1 MAVALFAIAAL
12 LPATMSAY
20 DFEEGGIYYDVRNG
34 EAVVT
39 YKSSG
44 LGSYQGRVVIPET
57 VTHDG
62 HQYAVTTIGKCA
74 FSYSSITEVEIPNSI
89 ITIED
94 HAFKYCGYLQ
104 SVVVPNSVRTL
115 GRCVFHSCG
124 NMTSAVVGDQVQVI
138 DEYEFQYCY
147 KLTDVILG
155 KSVNRLEIKTFFD
168 CPSLKNVTCLAANP
182 PSMYAYYSFCD
193 EAYAYATLHV
203 NGASMQAYKDDPNWG
218 LFHRYQ
224 SLTLAEGLS
233 LDKMSLTLHG
243 GESYQLNATVVP
255 SDAGTAL
262 NWSSSDEQVATVNP
276 YGKVTAVAAGHAV
289 ITATTTDGTDLK
301 ATCAV
306 RVLSDGVQTNNMLT
320 LPLMQTVERG
330 KPFELPIAMVNNA
343 AITALQFDLILPED
357 IDLAADGDDYIIN
370 LLDTRATPAHALYVR
385 AISPNVYRVIVS
397 STQSEPFVG
406 NEGNLMML
414 HLNAD
419 AVEGEYCLAL
429 TNVVLADAAAV
440 TYYAPD
446 VSAIIEVESYAKG
459 DANGDG
465 LINVGDYVTTANYIL
480 GLNPDPF
487 VFSAADVD
495 ENGSIDVGDLV
506 GIANIVMGDFTMS
519 ENAPCFDDVTLHG
532 ESMMADDGRVIVTL
546 DMDNVVAVAAMQMDL
561 SLPKGMTL
569 TQANLSSRA
578 SRHSL
583 VVNELSDGSLRLLAS
598 STMNDVVSGNEG
610 ALLTLVLEGSTDANA
625 AVNVSDVLLAEADMT
640 THGVSPFGVSIGSSA
655 VKELRSDVRIY
666 AQAGN
671 IVIETPV
678 ETPVEVIMVNG
689 MKRTFIANA
698 GVNTYPATS
707 GINIVRV
714 AGKVAK
720 LTI

>member
-1 MAVALFAIAAL
+1 
-12 LPATMSAY
+12 
-20 DFEEGGIYYDVRNG
+20 
-34 EAVVT
+34 
-39 YKSSG
+39 
-44 LGSYQGRVVIPET
+44 
-57 VTHDG
+57 
-62 HQYAVTTIGKCA
+62 
-74 FSYSSITEVEIPNSI
+74 
-89 ITIED
+89 
-94 HAFKYCGYLQ
+94 
-104 SVVVPNSVRTL
+104 
-115 GRCVFHSCG
+115 
-124 NMTSAVVGDQVQVI
+124 
-138 DEYEFQYCY
+138 
-147 KLTDVILG
+147 
-155 KSVNRLEIKTFFD
+155 
-168 CPSLKNVTCLAANP
+168 
-182 PSMYAYYSFCD
+182 
-193 EAYAYATLHV
+193 
-203 NGASMQAYKDDPNWG
+203 
-218 LFHRYQ
+218 
-224 SLTLAEGLS
+224 
-233 LDKMSLTLHG
+233 
-243 GESYQLNATVVP
+243 
-255 SDAGTAL
+255 
-262 NWSSSDEQVATVNP
+262 
-276 YGKVTAVAAGHAV
+276 
-289 ITATTTDGTDLK
+289 
-301 ATCAV
+301 
-306 RVLSDGVQTNNMLT
+306 
-320 LPLMQTVERG
+320 
-330 KPFELPIAMVNNA
+330 
-343 AITALQFDLILPED
+343 
-357 IDLAADGDDYIIN
+357 
-370 LLDTRATPAHALYVR
+370 
-385 AISPNVYRVIVS
+385 
-397 STQSEPFVG
+397 
-406 NEGNLMML
+406 MML

-678 ETPVEVIMVNG
+678 ETTVEVIMVNG
-689 MKRTFIANA
+689 MMRTFAAKA
-698 GVNTYPATS
+698 GVNTYPV
-707 GINIVRV
+707 GKGFNIVRV
-714 AGKVAK
+714 AGKVVK